1 MLGQDVAV
9 GLGRG
14 GPGRQAHRPDPHVR
28 YGRYEP
34 PLDPSSLPDGPV
46 LPVGDGGVVVASVP
60 DSGAPPSADA
70 PGGTLYRFLRL
81 SEIAGAAYARG
92 SCAGALHLVAD
103 YQGEPVYALSVRGGD
118 DAASLVAPN
127 RADAPPGAPVPE
139 EIGYRE
145 LYGTIGDDELAL
157 VGRAIQ
163 VVDWD
168 DTTRYCARCATPT
181 EPSASECAKRC
192 PACGLTQYPRL
203 APAMIVGV
211 VRDGRLLLGQSP
223 RFRGRFHSILAGFL
237 EPGET
242 AEECVRREVYEEVG
256 ISVRNIR
263 YFASQPW
270 PFPHSLMLGFTAEY
284 ESGELSPDPAEI
296 IHADWYSPDEMPN
309 VPGEVSISGRIINWF
324 RKTYG

>member
-1 MLGQDVAV
+1 MSGSD
-9 GLGRG
+9 RNG
-14 GPGRQAHRPDPHVR
+14 GSGRQAHRPDPHVR
-28 YGRYEP
+28 YGRHEP
-34 PLDPSSLPDGPV
+34 PIDPAALPDGPV
-46 LPVGDGGVVVASVP
+46 LPVGDAGVLVAALPAS
-60 DSGAPPSADA
+60 DAPPSADA

-81 SEIAGAAYARG
+81 REIAGSAAAPAATG
-92 SCAGALHLVAD
+92 GALHLIAD
-103 YQGEPVYALSVRGGD
+103 YQGEPVYALSVRGLESP
-118 DAASLVAPN
+118 ASLVTPTGPA
-127 RADAPPGAPVPE
+127 PGAAE

-168 DTTRYCARCATPT
+168 DTTRYCPRCATPT
-181 EPSASECAKRC
+181 EPSETEGVKRC

-211 VRDGRLLLGQSP
+211 VRDGKLLLGQSP

-296 IHADWYSPDEMPN
+296 IHADWYSTDEMPN